1 MATGRFRITGK
12 GMNLLCSNCDN
23 IIKTEKEFDEDDWKG
38 LTGENIKSVYCENCD
53 GIKEEEVL
61 EEKQNFDSDILKK
74 LVPLMEDDKFKTNL
88 FMDISEKLLKNIKND
103 GDN

>member
-53 GIKEEEVL
+53 GIKEEEISDKEEIFDL
-61 EEKQNFDSDILKK
+61 EKLKN
-74 LVPLMEDDKFKTNL
+74 LLPLMEDDKFKTNL